1 MFMKQKAVVMATA
14 FTMLLAVGVTGL
26 GSETLHQHPAY
37 TNQKLE
43 LTSQQVPALSA
54 PENEIFLLAA
64 PDGQG
69 K

>member
-1 MFMKQKAVVMATA
+1 MKQKAVVMATA

-26 GSETLHQHPAY
+26 GNEVLHQHPAY
-37 TNQKLE
+37 ANQRLE
-43 LTSQQVPALSA
+43 AASAQTPALSA

-64 PDGQG
+64 PSIQE